1 MKRKLFFL
9 LVLLILASCKKDNQ
23 KYFPLKNGH
32 IWNYNVVINPGVED
46 KINYKKINSSIEGTL
61 IKKPGIEETIPVH
74 PILREDDSIYYYS
87 KNKNG
92 IFREGIQFKRES
104 PIIFEKNKKY
114 VLKYPIKI
122 GTKWN
127 SVSKTFLI
135 IRRYAYFDY
144 RATTMFDINYEIKSL
159 TETIK
164 VPAGNFKN
172 CVKVVGKGET
182 TFIGD
187 REIGSIKIKIISKEW
202 YAKGVGL
209 IMSERIE
216 ETDSDLFGTT
226 KMTQILEDYKK

>member
-104 PIIFEKNKKY
+104 PVIFEKNKKY

-187 REIGSIKIKIISKEW
+187 REIGSIKIKIMTNDW
-202 YAKGVGL
+202 YAPKVGL
-209 IMSERIE
+209 VKSIRWE
-216 ETDSDLFGTT
+216 ETDSDLFGKS
-226 KMTQILEDYKK
+226 KMVQVLDDFK